1 MSDINSLIDALKGE
15 DMSVASKTF
24 DSIMAD
30 KVSDALDVRRV
41 EVAQSL
47 YTAQAAQEQPQTE
60 LGDANELNVQTAE
73 NEPVGSEEV

>member
-47 YTAQAAQEQPQTE
+47 YTAQEQSQTE

>member
-15 DMSVASKTF
+15 DMSAASKSF
-24 DSIMAD
+24 GSLMAG

-47 YTAQAAQEQPQTE
+47 YATQEQPQTE
-60 LGDANELNVQTAE
+60 IGDQNELDVQTAE
-73 NEPVGSEEV
+73 EEPVGSEEV

>member
-1 MSDINSLIDALKGE
+1 MSDISSLIDALKGE

-47 YTAQAAQEQPQTE
+47 YTAQEQPQTE

>member
-47 YTAQAAQEQPQTE
+47 YTAQEQSQTE

-73 NEPVGSEEV
+73 NEPVRSEEV